1 MTIQAYQTLY
11 ESSIAYGMR
20 KALQAEQS
28 KAEMLIKIQS
38 IEDDCADLEEEVDDL
53 KRRINKMLKE
63 NKADELNVKKTHE
76 EDVNLLSSTNNGYLM
91 DLKKALTTFEE
102 VKKEEEEN

>member
-38 IEDDCADLEEEVDDL
+38 IEDDIAELEDEVDDL
-53 KRRINKMLKE
+53 KRRIMKMLKE
-63 NKADELNVKKTHE
+63 E
-76 EDVNLLSSTNNGYLM
+76 E
-91 DLKKALTTFEE
+91 
-102 VKKEEEEN
+102 

>member
-28 KAEMLIKIQS
+28 KAEMLMKIQNIQEES
-38 IEDDCADLEEEVDDL
+38 TDLEDEVDEL
-53 KRRINKMLKE
+53 RRRIDDMLKE
-63 NKADELNVKKTHE
+63 ETSDKQRAKDEHE
-76 EDVNLLSSTNNGYLM
+76 RDVNYITN
-91 DLKKALTTFEE
+91 
-102 VKKEEEEN
+102 EN

>member
-28 KAEMLIKIQS
+28 KAEMLLKIQHLQEES
-38 IEDDCADLEEEVDDL
+38 TDLEDEVDEL
-53 KRRINKMLKE
+53 RRRIDGMLKE
-63 NKADELNVKKTHE
+63 EQSDKQRAKDEHE
-76 EDVNLLSSTNNGYLM
+76 R
-91 DLKKALTTFEE
+91 E
-102 VKKEEEEN
+102 VSYIANEN